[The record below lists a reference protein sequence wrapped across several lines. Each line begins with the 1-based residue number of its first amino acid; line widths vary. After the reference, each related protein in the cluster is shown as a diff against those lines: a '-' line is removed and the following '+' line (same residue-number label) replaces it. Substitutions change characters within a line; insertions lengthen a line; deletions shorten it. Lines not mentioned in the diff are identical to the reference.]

1 VGKETSI
8 PTSRVRPSITWGHRA
23 LELAVLFIG
32 VVFSLDLAI
41 EPDATFGLERRPI
54 YVSVLIFVT
63 GFLLTVLVF
72 LVVHR
77 RTPPSKIEHDAARY
91 LLARA
96 KGESRPARPQ
106 VSRIALR
113 ALLCFPSLI
122 ALVTLFFFPAASHL
136 IRLRQRQRVGPYG
149 IDIPWSLVM
158 IPMPEVPADRFITA
172 FALAG
177 SGGHFRLSSF
187 WRTEMFSSEM
197 GFGSVE
203 SADSTADVRARYQS
217 REFEGARA
225 LTQRDLRVGAL
236 ILTCWQFLPPSVGW
250 RHGSPGERG
259 DLWQVH
265 CETPVGLRGNHF
277 YAWFNGQDADLPAF
291 YGIVERVQP
300 LP

>member
-1 VGKETSI
+1 MGKQTSI
-8 PTSRVRPSITWGHRA
+8 PPSPVRPSIRWGHMA
-23 LELAVLFIG
+23 IELAVLFMG

-41 EPDATFGLERRPI
+41 ELAPRPI
-54 YVSVLIFVT
+54 YVSVLIFAT

-77 RTPPSKIEHDAARY
+77 RSQPSKIEHDAARW

-96 KGESRPARPQ
+96 EAKSRPPRTQ
-106 VSRIALR
+106 VRRIALR
-113 ALLCFPSLI
+113 ALLWLPSLI

-136 IRLRQRQRVGPYG
+136 IRLRQQQHVGPYG

-177 SGGHFRLSSF
+177 SGGHLRLSSF

-203 SADSTADVRARYQS
+203 SAASTADVRARYQS

-259 DLWQVH
+259 DLWQVR

-277 YAWFNGQDADLPAF
+277 YAWFHGQDADLPAF